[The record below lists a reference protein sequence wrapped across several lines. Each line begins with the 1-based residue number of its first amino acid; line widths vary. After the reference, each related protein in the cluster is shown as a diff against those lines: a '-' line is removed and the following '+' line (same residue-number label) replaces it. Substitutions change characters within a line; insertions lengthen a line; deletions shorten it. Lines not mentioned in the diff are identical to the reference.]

1 MADSDKEPNS
11 RPGRIELEAKVTF
24 LERTVEVMSKAMHE
38 QGIQM
43 GQLERRLAG
52 LENKI
57 EAADQ
62 DGAGHGLRP
71 HDDPPPHY

>member
-1 MADSDKEPNS
+1 MVDSNPEANP
-11 RPGRIELEAKVTF
+11 RRVELEAKLTF

-38 QGIQM
+38 QGIQI

-57 EAADQ
+57 EEAQED
-62 DGAGHGLRP
+62 DAGGGLRP